1 MLSMLWKIDSMLL
14 TARRSIAPERRR
26 RGGAKRTRTAQR
38 GVHLFTGLVLVVY
51 VYAVPATD
59 SLLAAVIRWLVL
71 PLLVAT
77 GLAMWQWPR
86 LRRLVRGQRRT
97 G

>member
-1 MLSMLWKIDSMLL
+1 MLS
-14 TARRSIAPERRR
+14 TAKRSIAPGRTTR

-38 GVHLFTGLVLVVY
+38 GVHLLTGSVLVVY
-51 VYAVPATD
+51 VYAVPTTD
-59 SLLAAVIRWLVL
+59 SLLAGTIRWLVL
-71 PLLVAT
+71 PALVAT

>member
-1 MLSMLWKIDSMLL
+1 MLWKIDSMLL
-14 TARRSIAPERRR
+14 TAGRLVAPERRR

-59 SLLAAVIRWLVL
+59 WLLADVIRWLVL

-86 LRRLVRGQRRT
+86 LRRLVRGPRRT